1 MEKMLGKS
9 GFFVTREREKRER
22 ENEMYFIQMKLYNII
37 CCCISCTNNIVKR
50 KTHYYYEVYLNELP
64 CVFMRLHLFE
74 LNVVFFLSIF
84 NAKSRRRSS
93 KISCHRSLSNPR
105 CNLDT

>member
-1 MEKMLGKS
+1 MEKMPGKS
-9 GFFVTREREKRER
+9 GFFVARERERER
-22 ENEMYFIQMKLYNII
+22 ENEMYFIQMKLYDII

-50 KTHYYYEVYLNELP
+50 KTHYYYEVYLNELL
-64 CVFMRLHLFE
+64 CVYEITSIRAKSC
-74 LNVVFFLSIF
+74 FFLSIF

-93 KISCHRSLSNPR
+93 KISSLRSLSNPR